1 MVHKQ
6 ACVFISIH
14 IEDNSPENL
23 RQDLKQLSFDGGVSR
38 RKVEDKNKPP
48 VSHSVNMW
56 VVYQ

>member
-23 RQDLKQLSFDGGVSR
+23 RQDLKQLSFDGGISR

-48 VSHSVNMW
+48 VSHSVNM
-56 VVYQ
+56 